1 MEIYQ
6 SFYPLQWFFTFLIPI
21 LIVVNVPA
29 RMMAMPLT
37 NDWMLPSFA
46 IFATIFSL
54 LGSRQVFQLALR
66 SYRSASS

>member
-6 SFYPLQWFFTFLIPI
+6 SFYPLQWFFTFIIPV

-29 RMMAMPLT
+29 RMMALPLQS
-37 NDWMLPSFA
+37 DWLLPTFA
-46 IFATIFSL
+46 VVAA
-54 LGSRQVFQLALR
+54 LGSLIASRFIFTLALG